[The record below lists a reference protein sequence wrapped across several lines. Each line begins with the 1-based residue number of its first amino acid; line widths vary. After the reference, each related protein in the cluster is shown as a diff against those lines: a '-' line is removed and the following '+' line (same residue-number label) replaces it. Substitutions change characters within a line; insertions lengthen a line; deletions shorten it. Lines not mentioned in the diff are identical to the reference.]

1 MKVDYKIGG
10 VELTEKEVA
19 EIYESEK
26 YIVSY
31 SGVYQVKYSNAQQR
45 YTNFH
50 VIREKGIVS
59 RGRFHVLTGKQ
70 INDILGK
77 EILI

>member
-19 EIYESEK
+19 EIYESGK

-31 SGVYQVKYSNAQQR
+31 SGVYQIGYSNAQKC
-45 YTNFH
+45 YTYIH
-50 VIREKGIVS
+50 IIREKGIVS
-59 RGRFHVLTGKQ
+59 RGRFHVFTGTH
-70 INDILGK
+70 INSILGK

>member
-1 MKVDYKIGG
+1 MKIDYKIGG

-19 EIYESEK
+19 EIYESGK

-31 SGVYQVKYSNAQQR
+31 SGVYQVNYSNSQQR
-45 YTNFH
+45 YTYIH

-59 RGRFHVLTGKQ
+59 RGRFHVLTGAQ

>member
-19 EIYESEK
+19 KIYESNK

-31 SGVYQVKYSNAQQR
+31 SGVYQICYSNAQQR
-45 YTNFH
+45 YTYIH
-50 VIREKGIVS
+50 IIRYKGIVS